1 MPRASA
7 IEERRHLLIQ
17 KHQAMI
23 DEKCRK
29 TGFGCKMN
37 FLQLFVL
44 YQKQQRNGKGLS
56 YKYCPFEKNEQE
68 LRKLQR
74 NPIIFMYGSNK
85 MMWLCVPYTV
95 LKCIWQWR
103 DIAFNVLREYVFLY
117 NRPLFSKQCKKLLC
131 SIKSPSKKEMSCKE
145 PFAKNK
151 KHGKMLFDTVFIKS
165 YIDSI
170 VVLVIKNFHKNHT
183 LTNRQPLKELSVIK
197 MLKCHKV
204 SFLLVNPIKA
214 PGYAGGIRELSLQ
227 AKNLLCYH
235 NLESAK
241 TQENIGGFLYES
253 FITYKLG
260 M

>member
-1 MPRASA
+1 MRLQSQLVIARQSKPPAKPVV
-7 IEERRHLLIQ
+7 LI
-17 KHQAMI
+17 
-23 DEKCRK
+23 
-29 TGFGCKMN
+29 
-37 FLQLFVL
+37 L

-56 YKYCPFEKNEQE
+56 YRYYPFEKNEQE

-170 VVLVIKNFHKNHT
+170 AVLVIKNFHKNHT

-204 SFLLVNPIKA
+204 SFLFWRN
-214 PGYAGGIRELSLQ
+214 
-227 AKNLLCYH
+227 KNLCFLTNVFYG
-235 NLESAK
+235 NIAK
-241 TQENIGGFLYES
+241 PIGGFFWLICFGCYNIVFDMVIS
-253 FITYKLG
+253 GGDFSPDRFRFVYIAAIF
-260 M
+260 